1 MSSHS
6 DGFLPPPPSTAES
19 ARMLL
24 RKWGDVF
31 PISHRCAI
39 SGVRLERRDVLSPCH
54 IHPPWSSHGESQFD
68 LESDDI
74 HSVTPRSAIFTRKP
88 RRSGGCQDAV
98 SRIIGAEI
106 MMRLATLRPLP
117 LTARQLPLVNAPDVD
132 VNSRLSLSRRGV
144 RLVRRKAAS
153 IPTRVETKRR
163 LRASGNR
170 VVVVAMTMPTG
181 AHLPRSAERSASP
194 GTPNA
199 ATITMRKIVL
209 RLLAFQLDASA
220 IALGCFLHPV

>member
-1 MSSHS
+1 
-6 DGFLPPPPSTAES
+6 
-19 ARMLL
+19 MLL

-31 PISHRCAI
+31 PISHRCAV
-39 SGVRLERRDVLSPCH
+39 SGGSIGEARCALPLSHFIPLGLH
-54 IHPPWSSHGESQFD
+54 TGNRNLD
-68 LESDDI
+68 LEPDDI

-98 SRIIGAEI
+98 SRILGAEI

-117 LTARQLPLVNAPDVD
+117 LTARPAPDVD
-132 VNSRLSLSRRGV
+132 VNSRLRLSRRGIQS
-144 RLVRRKAAS
+144 VRRKAAS

-170 VVVVAMTMPTG
+170 VLVVAVKMPTG
-181 AHLPRSAERSASP
+181 AHLPRSAERSARP
-194 GTPNA
+194 GTPKA
-199 ATITMRKIVL
+199 ATIANGMRKIFMNNHLLL

-220 IALGCFLHPV
+220 IAPLCFLHPV